1 MNFSR
6 GRCKKVICFAIIS
19 FVYTLTFGDNWRH
32 FGNKNKKNGILF
44 CISLNLHYLC
54 SPLDFNYKQQ
64 IDKNNGKRQ
73 SDFRVD

>member
-44 CISLNLHYLC
+44 CISLNLH
-54 SPLDFNYKQQ
+54 
-64 IDKNNGKRQ
+64 
-73 SDFRVD
+73 